1 MMKDAEAHA
10 AEDHQRR
17 EEAEIRNSAD
27 SLVYQTEKFIADN
40 TAALSEGE
48 AATSK
53 IEVDAA
59 MTELKETLK
68 GSDFSAIKTATEKV
82 SKLSQVMGAAMY
94 AASASASANA
104 NAEQTTSESGEKGP
118 SDDDVVDA
126 EIVDDQK

>member
-17 EEAEIRNSAD
+17 EEAETRNSAD
-27 SLVYQTEKFIADN
+27 SLVYQTEKFIVDN
-40 TAALSEGE
+40 TAALAEGE
-48 AATSK
+48 AATAK
-53 IEVDAA
+53 AEVDVA

-68 GSDFSAIKTATEKV
+68 GSDFAAIKSATEKV

-94 AASASASANA
+94 AASASANA
-104 NAEQTTSESGEKGP
+104 NADTTSSESGEKGQ